1 MITIDQKS
9 FEVKEDA
16 EKSLVGMGMAMPQ
29 KTEVKGLAGKSM
41 LTEEVKKIFT
51 KVC

>member
-9 FEVKEDA
+9 FEVKETADT
-16 EKSLVGMGMAMPQ
+16 SVVGTAQAQ
-29 KTEVKGLAGKSM
+29 KTEVKNLAGKSM
-41 LTEEVKKIFT
+41 LSDEVKKIFT